1 MKGSQV
7 FEKLF
12 NPLNE
17 RFKRCPIPVA
27 KTMPNK
33 IVREKRDDYGI
44 SSFFLEECSRLP
56 SACGGMLA
64 NWKKFANSILPARGE
79 QESVPVVVMRH
90 QPETVIQGSANAGI
104 QAVLTAERSSRLS
117 QREEKIE
124 SL

>member
-1 MKGSQV
+1 MQPFAIRVWRNGGQL
-7 FEKLF
+7 EKIRQF
-12 NPLNE
+12 NLE
-17 RFKRCPIPVA
+17 
-27 KTMPNK
+27 K
-33 IVREKRDDYGI
+33 IRQ
-44 SSFFLEECSRLP
+44 FNLL
-56 SACGGMLA
+56 
-64 NWKKFANSILPARGE
+64 ARGE

>member
-1 MKGSQV
+1 MQPFAIRVWRNVGQL
-7 FEKLF
+7 EKIRQF
-12 NPLNE
+12 NL
-17 RFKRCPIPVA
+17 
-27 KTMPNK
+27 
-33 IVREKRDDYGI
+33 
-44 SSFFLEECSRLP
+44 L
-56 SACGGMLA
+56 
-64 NWKKFANSILPARGE
+64 ARGE

>member
-1 MKGSQV
+1 MQPFAIRVWRNGGQL
-7 FEKLF
+7 EKIRQF
-12 NPLNE
+12 NL
-17 RFKRCPIPVA
+17 
-27 KTMPNK
+27 
-33 IVREKRDDYGI
+33 
-44 SSFFLEECSRLP
+44 L
-56 SACGGMLA
+56 
-64 NWKKFANSILPARGE
+64 ARGE